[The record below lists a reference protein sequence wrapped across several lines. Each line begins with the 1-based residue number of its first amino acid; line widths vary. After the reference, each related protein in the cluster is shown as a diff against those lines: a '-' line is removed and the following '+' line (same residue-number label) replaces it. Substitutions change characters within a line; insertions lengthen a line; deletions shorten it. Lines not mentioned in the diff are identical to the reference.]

1 MTKVQLMS
9 NVTTAFH
16 KAKFQLKKHSPELLV
31 AFGAVSTVA
40 GVVMA
45 CKATLKV
52 NDVVDEAKTSIE
64 KIHTAAETGLTPGG
78 QPYTPEDSKKEL
90 AIVYTQTG
98 VKLVRLY
105 IPAVFALT
113 AGIGCMLTSHGIL
126 RKRNAALAAAYAAV
140 DKGFKEYRNRVV
152 EKFGKEV
159 DQELRYNL
167 QQKEIETTVVDENG
181 KEKVVKE
188 TVTVVGPDLG
198 SPFGRFFDETCP
210 DWSKNAE
217 YNRMFLHA
225 QQQWANDKLVTQK
238 YLFLNDVY
246 KALGMDESEAG
257 QVVGWIYDP
266 ENPNHKGDNYVD
278 FGIIDVTDRQKRRFV
293 NGHERSVF
301 VDFNVD
307 GEILEKA
314 FQKRNR

>member
-31 AFGAVSTVA
+31 AFGAVSTIA

-64 KIHTAAETGLTPGG
+64 KIHTSAETGLTPGG
-78 QPYTPEDSKKEL
+78 QPYMPEDSKKEL

-105 IPAVFALT
+105 APAVFAVT
-113 AGIGCMLTSHGIL
+113 AGIGCMLTSHTIL

-140 DKGFKEYRNRVV
+140 DRGFKEYRNRVV

-167 QQKEIETTVVDENG
+167 QKKEVETKIVDEDGN
-181 KEKVVKE
+181 EKVIKE
-188 TVTVVGPDLG
+188 TVTVAGPNLG
-198 SPFGRFFDETCP
+198 SPFARFFDETCP

-246 KALGMDESEAG
+246 KALGMEESEAG

-266 ENPNHKGDNYVD
+266 DNPEHNGDNYVD
-278 FGIIDVTDRQKRRFV
+278 FGIIDVHDKQKRRFI
-293 NGHERSVF
+293 NGIERSVL

-307 GEILEKA
+307 GDILEKA
-314 FQKRNR
+314 FKKRNR